1 MNKHDRTLSD
11 DIPPPVAM
19 LQMIAGFWVSRALY
33 LAAKLGIAD
42 LVRDQSKTATELA
55 ATTGTHAP
63 SLYRVLRALASV
75 GVFAEDDQG
84 RFALTP
90 LAATLRSD
98 VSGSLRAWATVQ
110 LGEDHYQA
118 WGELIHSVRT
128 GERAFDHVFGM
139 GVWQYRAQHPEK
151 AKRFDEA
158 MANLIGVYN
167 GAVLASY
174 PFSTIEKV
182 VDVGGG
188 DGSLLVILLQ
198 ANATMKGVLF
208 DLPHVAERAKQRIAD
223 AGLTGRCEVVAGD
236 ALTSVPGGGDAYIL
250 SRVIH
255 DWDDDH
261 AVTLLKNCHRAMTEQ
276 GKLLLIERVL
286 PARVESSNAAQALVL
301 SDLNMMVMN
310 GGRERTEAEYRALF
324 EGASFRLTKVTPT
337 QSAMSVIE
345 GARA

>member
-1 MNKHDRTLSD
+1 MNEHNQTVSA

-42 LVRDQSKTATELA
+42 LIQDQSRTATELA
-55 ATTGTHAP
+55 AVTGTHAP

-75 GVFAEDDQG
+75 GVFAEDEHG

-98 VSGSLRAWATVQ
+98 VPGSLRAWAIVQ
-110 LGEDHYQA
+110 LGGEHYQA
-118 WGELIHSVRT
+118 WGELMHSVRT

-139 GVWQYRAQHPEK
+139 GVWQYRAQHPEQ
-151 AKRFDEA
+151 AKHFDEA
-158 MANLIGVYN
+158 MANMIGVYN
-167 GAVLASY
+167 VAVLASY

-188 DGSLLVILLQ
+188 DGSLLIILLQ
-198 ANATMKGVLF
+198 ANPTMKGVLF
-208 DLPHVAERAKQRIAD
+208 DLSHVAERAKQRIAD
-223 AGLTGRCEVVAGD
+223 AGLTERCKVVAGD
-236 ALTSVPGGGDAYIL
+236 ALTSAPSGGDAYIL

-261 AVTLLKNCHRAMTEQ
+261 AVTILKNCHRAMTDQ
-276 GKLLLIERVL
+276 GKLILIERVL
-286 PARVESSNAAQALVL
+286 PARVESSSAAQALVL

-310 GGRERTEAEYRALF
+310 GGRERTEAEYRSLF
-324 EGASFRLTKVTPT
+324 EAASFKLTKVTPT

>member
-1 MNKHDRTLSD
+1 MNKHDRTVSD

-33 LAAKLGIAD
+33 IAAKLGIAD
-42 LVRDQSKTATELA
+42 FVQDQARTATELA
-55 ATTGTHAP
+55 VATSTHAP

-75 GVFAEDDQG
+75 GVFAEDDRG
-84 RFALTP
+84 RFTLTP

-98 VSGSLRAWATVQ
+98 GPGSLRAWATVQ

-118 WGELIHSVRT
+118 WGELMHSVRT
-128 GERAFDHVFGM
+128 GEIAFDHVFGM
-139 GVWQYRAQHPEK
+139 GVWQHRAQHPEK

-158 MANLIGVYN
+158 MANLISVYN
-167 GAVLASY
+167 AAVLVSY
-174 PFSTIEKV
+174 PFSTIEQV

-198 ANATMKGVLF
+198 ANPKMKGILF

-223 AGLTGRCEVVAGD
+223 AGLTGRCEVMAGD

-255 DWDDDH
+255 DWDDNH
-261 AVTLLKNCHRAMTEQ
+261 AVTILKNCHRAMTEQ

-286 PARVESSNAAQALVL
+286 PVREWNPLAQRKPW
-301 SDLNMMVMN
+301 SC
-310 GGRERTEAEYRALF
+310 
-324 EGASFRLTKVTPT
+324 P
-337 QSAMSVIE
+337 I
-345 GARA
+345 

>member
-1 MNKHDRTLSD
+1 MSEPNRTTSV

-33 LAAKLGIAD
+33 IAATLGIAD
-42 LVRDQSKTATELA
+42 LVQDQSRTATELA
-55 ATTGTHAP
+55 VATSTHAP

-75 GVFAEDDQG
+75 GVFAEDDRG

-98 VSGSLRAWATVQ
+98 GPGSLRAWATVQ

-118 WGELIHSVRT
+118 WGELMHSVRT
-128 GERAFDHVFGM
+128 GEIAFDHVFGM
-139 GVWQYRAQHPEK
+139 GVWQHRAQHPEK

-167 GAVLASY
+167 AAVLASY
-174 PFSTIEKV
+174 PFSTIEQV

-198 ANATMKGVLF
+198 ANPKMKGVLF

-223 AGLTGRCEVVAGD
+223 AGLTGRCEVMAGD

-255 DWDDDH
+255 DWDDNH
-261 AVTLLKNCHRAMTEQ
+261 AVTILKNCHRAMTEQ

-286 PARVESSNAAQALVL
+286 PVRVESSSAAQALVL

-310 GGRERTEAEYRALF
+310 GGRERTEVEYRVLS
-324 EGASFRLTKVTPT
+324 EASGFRLTKVTPT